1 MLSKMRRI
9 IHISLLICLI
19 SCQQNGLDTVQVGAP
34 IYVAASVGGSTMTK
48 APYMPMD
55 NQGHMIETPSPEHP
69 LKTDVWG
76 STKSYEFKE

>member
-19 SCQQNGLDTVQVGAP
+19 SCQHNGLDAVQVGAP
-34 IYVAASVGGSTMTK
+34 VYIAASVDGSTMTK

-55 NQGHMIETPSPEHP
+55 NQGKRILLGDSP
-69 LKTDVWG
+69 
-76 STKSYEFKE
+76 